1 MARLRRHRNLSDRF
15 RPVAGIFV
23 IGNALM
29 VPVNLLFGDY
39 TGAAT
44 CTGLAALVWWIYRV

>member
-1 MARLRRHRNLSDRF
+1 MARLRRHHSLSDRF

-29 VPVNLLFGDY
+29 VPVHLLFGDY
-39 TGAAT
+39 TSAAT
-44 CTGLAALVWWIYRV
+44 CAGLAALVWWLYRT